1 MKDYYISIKTP
12 IGKLMKIVDKALKQL
27 NRMDALDIVNNASKV
42 KQLGDLLLQ
51 IERRNWQNATFTDYE
66 RYSSEELLAELALAK
81 KSVKSLPENTDE
93 TLPRRTLDYIE
104 DSNNEDFDKMKAS
117 KEENGSS
124 SH

>member
-1 MKDYYISIKTP
+1 
-12 IGKLMKIVDKALKQL
+12 MKIVDKALKQL